1 MDAWLRSAI
10 DYAID
15 WLAFQVETSE
25 QPGCIIAIA
34 HRGEIVAEAAFGHA
48 NLDTG
53 EKLTPRHRFRIASHS
68 KAFTAAGVMR
78 LRERGQLKLDD
89 PVGTYVKGLHPQVSA
104 VTLTQML
111 SHSAGLV
118 RDGRDAGQFSDMR
131 SYLSA
136 DELRAELALPPSIDP
151 NSRFKYSNHGYGL
164 LGLVIEAI
172 AGEPYAAFI
181 QREVIEA
188 ADLRETVPDMAQLVK
203 NAPFAR
209 GHSPKIL
216 LGRRAVIPGNNPT
229 QAMAAATGLVAT
241 AADTARF
248 FAQLAPNARKSL
260 LSVASRR
267 EMTRRQWRIPQE
279 LEANYGLA
287 LMSGTTAGFDWFGH
301 GGGFQG
307 YISRTSVIPARDL
320 AVTVLT
326 NSIDG
331 WAHLWA
337 NGVKFIMQA
346 FLSNG
351 AASRRTRD
359 WSGRWWTLWGATDL
373 VPMAKQV
380 LVANPQLL
388 NPFMDSARI
397 EVTGR
402 DTGRIAE
409 AAGYSSHGEPVR
421 RVRSKPGTVSDI
433 WLGGAHLRP
442 ARAVRADMER
452 KYPKRRA
459 RRKDA

>member
-1 MDAWLRSAI
+1 VDAWLRSAI
-10 DYAID
+10 DYVID
-15 WLAFQVETSE
+15 WLAFQVEMSE
-25 QPGCIIAIA
+25 QPGCIIAIT

-48 NLDTG
+48 DLDTG

-68 KAFTAAGVMR
+68 KAFTAAGIMR
-78 LRERGQLKLDD
+78 LRERGRLKLDD
-89 PVGTYVKGLHPQVSA
+89 AVGTYVKGLHPQVAA
-104 VTLTQML
+104 VTLTQLL

-118 RDGRDAGQFSDMR
+118 RDGRDSGQFTDTR
-131 SYLSA
+131 SYLTA
-136 DELRAELALPPSIDP
+136 EELLAELALPPSIDP
-151 NSRFKYSNHGYGL
+151 NTRFKYSNHGYGL

-172 AGEPYAAFI
+172 AGEPYAAFL

-188 ADLRETVPDMAQLVK
+188 VGLRETAPDMAGLAK
-203 NAPFAR
+203 NIPFAR
-209 GHSPKIL
+209 GHSPKTL
-216 LGRRAVIPGNNPT
+216 LGRRAVIPGGNPT
-229 QAMAAATGLVAT
+229 EAMASATGFVAT

-279 LEANYGLA
+279 LEATYGLG
-287 LMSGTTAGFDWFGH
+287 LMSGSTAGFDWFGH
-301 GGGFQG
+301 SGGFQG
-307 YISRTSVIPARDL
+307 YISRTSVIPAHEL

-326 NSIDG
+326 NSLDG
-331 WAHLWA
+331 WATAWA
-337 NGVKFIMQA
+337 NGTKFILQA

-359 WSGRWWTLWGATDL
+359 WTGRWWTLWGAADL

-380 LVANPQLL
+380 LVANPQLI
-388 NPFMDSARI
+388 NPFMDATRI

-409 AAGYSSHGEPVR
+409 ASGYSSHGEPVR
-421 RVRSKPGTVSDI
+421 RIRSKAGTVTDV
-433 WLGGAHLRP
+433 WVGGAHLRP
-442 ARAVRADMER
+442 ARVVRAEMER
-452 KYPKRRA
+452 KYPKRRGRKA
-459 RRKDA
+459 R